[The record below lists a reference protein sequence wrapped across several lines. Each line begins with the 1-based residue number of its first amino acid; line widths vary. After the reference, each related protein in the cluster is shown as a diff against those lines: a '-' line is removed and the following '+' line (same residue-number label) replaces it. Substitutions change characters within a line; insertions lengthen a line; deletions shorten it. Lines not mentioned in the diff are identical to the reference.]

1 MSDCGVSRPIIPLSN
16 VHTRR
21 VQFLSILMMISEGFT
36 NHLQSELLETN
47 ENEKASFCSFGN
59 LTEISVMRRAQ

>member
-1 MSDCGVSRPIIPLSN
+1 MVFLDPIIPLSN
-16 VHTRR
+16 VHMRR

-47 ENEKASFCSFGN
+47 EIEKHIFAA
-59 LTEISVMRRAQ
+59 LEILLKSV